1 MSIRDR
7 LGHYR
12 EEALHK
18 LTVAI
23 QEEHTPHEVA
33 VSFAIGIFVTT
44 LPTGG
49 LGIGL
54 FFVFSA
60 LWSWICKPALFAS
73 VAVLNPFVK
82 PAVYLSSVHVGG
94 VLLGTNPIRSHETIA
109 ESATVTAHQLIVG
122 NVVLATILSAIS
134 YVIVRRLTRLHRRR
148 AHHSSDRSLV
158 STIRQVLRRN

>member
-7 LGHYR
+7 LDHYR

-33 VSFAIGIFVTT
+33 ASFAIGIFVTA
-44 LPTGG
+44 LPSGG

-73 VAVLNPFVK
+73 IAVLNPFVK
-82 PAVYLSSVHVGG
+82 PVVYLSSVHVGG
-94 VLLGTNPIRSHETIA
+94 VLLGTSPIRSQETIT
-109 ESATVTAHQLIVG
+109 ESATATVHQLIVG
-122 NVVLATILSAIS
+122 NVVFATVLAAIG

-148 AHHSSDRSLV
+148 AQRSTDRSVV
-158 STIRQVLRRN
+158 STIRRMLRRN